1 MTTKE
6 TPWLLEWTICEVQL
20 TWCADVLST
29 QMSNCQH
36 VKLVNSFRSEHTY
49 YNILSCYLS
58 EWSQDLWSRKVTLC
72 DTLWTSEP
80 FHAKGMAAAWQIG
93 RLDIGCRKADIPRPI
108 SCEQRT
114 IRCRAKGIAGGPN
127 ATCNFEYLILTA
139 IFCRI
144 YGFPD
149 TTCCIY
155 CLHNIMH
162 TYIIWCIVC
171 IALATHQSSPTNKAM
186 LPHIISISAFS
197 FVRSHLLWGAQ
208 MLQDL

>member
-1 MTTKE
+1 M
-6 TPWLLEWTICEVQL
+6 
-20 TWCADVLST
+20 
-29 QMSNCQH
+29 
-36 VKLVNSFRSEHTY
+36 
-49 YNILSCYLS
+49 
-58 EWSQDLWSRKVTLC
+58 VTLC

-114 IRCRAKGIAGGPN
+114 IRSRAKGIAGGPN

-155 CLHNIMH
+155 CLYNIMH
-162 TYIIWCIVC
+162 TYIVWCIVC
-171 IALATHQSSPTNKAM
+171 IALATHESSPTNNAPTYHQH
-186 LPHIISISAFS
+186 LSILFRKVSPPVGSPNAS
-197 FVRSHLLWGAQ
+197 RPVDEASLTTPQPLG
-208 MLQDL
+208 